1 MDFGALREWPLG
13 LGLWGAMALGAWVLD
28 GLLLIRENIRE
39 NRIKNGIREFGQ
51 EKSPTDFDPD
61 FAEF

>member
-1 MDFGALREWPLG
+1 MDLSLERYAEVTRPGEWPLG

-39 NRIKNGIREFGQ
+39 K
-51 EKSPTDFDPD
+51 PD
-61 FAEF
+61 